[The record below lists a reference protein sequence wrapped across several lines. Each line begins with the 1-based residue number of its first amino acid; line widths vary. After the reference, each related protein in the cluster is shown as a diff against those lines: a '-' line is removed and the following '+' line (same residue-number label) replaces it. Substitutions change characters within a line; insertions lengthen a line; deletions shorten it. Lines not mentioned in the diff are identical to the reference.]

1 MLQCG
6 KGVQK
11 MKRKTR
17 RKSIRTRILIPATGI
32 ITGVCMVMGI
42 NSYQRQREDM
52 IRMGAEQAL
61 TVADIAVKAI
71 DGQTVA
77 SITPGQETGGAYMAT
92 QVALEKVKEQNNVVA
107 LHTLYTDEK
116 QVYYGVDADDSAG
129 QKKVGAVS
137 TESYEQLKAVFEGN
151 NDTKN
156 NIQKGKIITAYVPIY
171 DDNKAVI
178 GALRCDY
185 NAATIASRLWGTLL
199 QVLAIA
205 GICVLFA
212 IILLNIIVA
221 KIMKS
226 LWSVDEKIYELV
238 HNEGDLT
245 QQLDITTGDEL
256 ELIADNVN
264 ELLAYIRNIMARISA
279 NSRQLND
286 SSKNVVT
293 NISSA
298 EDNITD
304 VSATMEQMSASMEEI
319 TASLGQVGESI
330 TTVYDKVEIISKDA
344 VAGRHFSKN
353 IEENAE
359 RIRDKAGESQ
369 SHAKAQAGR
378 IVKTVNEKIERSKAV
393 REINSLTS
401 NIIEITEQTNLLA
414 LNASIEAARAGE
426 AGKGFAVV
434 ASEIGKLASDSA
446 KTAERISS
454 VSSDVIEAVNDL
466 AEEAENMLVF
476 MEEMAMKGYQELVMT
491 SESYRADAQSMNE
504 IMQKF
509 AQSSEQ
515 MRNSIDEIR
524 ESVIAV
530 DQAAEESAKGV
541 MDVSEMSVNLTGSVG
556 NIGNVATMNLDI
568 AEQLQSEVSRFK
580 LEKSKL

>member
-17 RKSIRTRILIPATGI
+17 KKSIRTRILLPATGI
-32 ITGVCMVMGI
+32 IVGVCMVMGI

-92 QVALEKVKEQNNVVA
+92 QVALEKVKEQNNVVD

-298 EDNITD
+298 ENNITD
-304 VSATMEQMSASMEEI
+304 VSATMEQMSAAMEEI

-330 TTVYDKVEIISKDA
+330 TTVYDKVEIISEDA
-344 VAGRHFSKN
+344 VAGKHFSKN

-359 RIRDKAGESQ
+359 GIRDKAGESQ

-446 KTAERISS
+446 KTAERINN

>member
-17 RKSIRTRILIPATGI
+17 KKSIRTRILLPATGI
-32 ITGVCMVMGI
+32 IVGVCIVMGI

-330 TTVYDKVEIISKDA
+330 TTVYDKVEIISEDA
-344 VAGRHFSKN
+344 VAGKHFSKN

-359 RIRDKAGESQ
+359 GIRDKAGESQ

-568 AEQLQSEVSRFK
+568 AEQLQSEVGRFK
-580 LEKSKL
+580 LEKTKL

>member
-1 MLQCG
+1 
-6 KGVQK
+6 

-17 RKSIRTRILIPATGI
+17 KKSIKTRILLPATGI
-32 ITGVCMVMGI
+32 IVGVCIVMGI
-42 NSYQRQREDM
+42 DSYQRQREDM

-92 QVALEKVKEQNNVVA
+92 QVALSKVKEQNNVVA
-107 LHTLYTDEK
+107 LYTLYTDKK
-116 QVYYGVDADDSAG
+116 QVYYGVDADDSAS

-137 TESYEQLKAVFEGN
+137 SESYEQLKSVFEGN
-151 NDTKN
+151 NDTKD

-185 NAATIASRLWGTLL
+185 NAGTIASRLSGTLL

-205 GICVLFA
+205 GVCVIFA

-226 LWSVDEKIYELV
+226 LWSVDGKIYELV

-256 ELIADNVN
+256 ELIANNVN
-264 ELLAYIRNIMARISA
+264 ELLTYIRNIMARISA
-279 NSRQLND
+279 NSRQLNE
-286 SSKNVVT
+286 SSKKVVT

-298 EDNITD
+298 GDNITD
-304 VSATMEQMSASMEEI
+304 VSATMEQMSAAMEEI
-319 TASLGQVGESI
+319 TASLGQIGESI
-330 TTVYDKVEIISKDA
+330 ATVYDKVEIISKDA

-369 SHAKAQAGR
+369 RQAKVQAGQ

-446 KTAERISS
+446 NTAERISN

-466 AEEAENMLVF
+466 AEEAEHMLVF
-476 MEEMAMKGYQELVMT
+476 MEEIAMKGYQELVMT
-491 SESYRADAQSMNE
+491 SESYRSDAQSMNE

-556 NIGNVATMNLDI
+556 CIGNEATLNLDI
-568 AEQLQSEVSRFK
+568 AEQLQSEVGRFK
-580 LEKSKL
+580 LEKTKL